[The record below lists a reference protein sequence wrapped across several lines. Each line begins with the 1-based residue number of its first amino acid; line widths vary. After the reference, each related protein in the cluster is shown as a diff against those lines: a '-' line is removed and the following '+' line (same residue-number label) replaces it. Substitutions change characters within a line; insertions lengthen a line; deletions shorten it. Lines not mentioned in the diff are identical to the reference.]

1 MIILFQRLIANYRL
15 AVFKKLSKE
24 ANITI
29 CVSEKSPKKFFFI
42 NSKPDFTTIKLKTF
56 YLFFRKKS
64 LIFQNVMAI
73 IFKYK
78 PKIVIIE
85 FALSIISNWIF
96 FFLRPFFKYKIILWS
111 HGYDRKVGFNPQ
123 KHIADRLRIYLM
135 NRSDAVILYDFKSK
149 EKIKPYIG
157 NSRKIFIAPN
167 TLDTEYLLKMK
178 NDFKKTGKNNIKKEL
193 ALKEKYNLI
202 FLGRLLEEKE
212 PFRLINVFKIVTN
225 QIESIQLHIVGDGP
239 LYSNLSSATKS
250 LNVRYW
256 GEVSGL
262 LLIGKLLYSSD
273 LMVMPSSIGLSI
285 VHSFCFECPVVTQE
299 VTGNEIHGPE
309 IEYLINNENGFL
321 TRYGYDEEMADKIIE
336 YLLSDDLIKVTIRN
350 NIITTI
356 EEKCSIEKMIEG
368 FKSAIEYCSYK

>member
-15 AVFKKLSKE
+15 AVFKKLSEE
-24 ANITI
+24 ANIMI

-56 YLFFRKKS
+56 YLFFGKKS

-135 NRSDAVILYDFKSK
+135 NKSDAVILYDFKSK
-149 EKIKPYIG
+149 EKVKPYIG

-256 GEVSGL
+256 GEVSDL
-262 LLIGKLLYSSD
+262 LLIGKLLY
-273 LMVMPSSIGLSI
+273 
-285 VHSFCFECPVVTQE
+285 FCFECPVVTQE

-350 NIITTI
+350 NILAII